1 MIMEYYIKTAEDIQN
16 TLCDLLD
23 RIKSGDDGLQNW
35 DAKKEHQMSDSE
47 YHDSRDGNKQK
58 TRRLNYGSVDIR
70 VPQDR
75 NNDYEP

>member
-1 MIMEYYIKTAEDIQN
+1 
-16 TLCDLLD
+16 
-23 RIKSGDDGLQNW
+23 
-35 DAKKEHQMSDSE
+35 MSDSE
-47 YHDSRDGNKQK
+47 YHDSRDGNKKK